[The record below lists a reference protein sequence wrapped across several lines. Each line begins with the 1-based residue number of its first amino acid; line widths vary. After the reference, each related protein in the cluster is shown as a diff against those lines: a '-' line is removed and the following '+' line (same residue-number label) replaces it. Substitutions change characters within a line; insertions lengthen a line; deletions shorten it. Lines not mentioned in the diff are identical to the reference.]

1 MKTTVSIYDFR
12 DQFHQCGRGDQF
24 SYDGLRVLFEFLEEY
39 EDSTG
44 SEIELDVPELCCE
57 YSEDTPKEIAEN
69 YGYTFDEDENEDE
82 DTRHNAIIQFL
93 NDRTTVCGVTKDGFI
108 VYQAF

>member
-39 EDSTG
+39 EDSTD

-57 YSEDTPKEIAEN
+57 YSEGTPEDIADA
-69 YGYTFDEDENEDE
+69 YGYDLEDDGN
-82 DTRHNAIIQFL
+82 QL
-93 NDRTTVCGVTKDGFI
+93 NNVLDWLHDQTIVCGVTKDGFI

>member
-12 DQFHQCGRGDQF
+12 DAFRQYGRADNF

-44 SEIELDVPELCCE
+44 SEVELDVIAVCCE
-57 YSEDTPKEIAEN
+57 YDEGKPEDVAKT
-69 YGYTFDEDENEDE
+69 YGIELEDDGN
-82 DTRHNAIIQFL
+82 QL
-93 NDRTTVCGVTKDGFI
+93 NNVLDWLHDQTIVCGVTEDGLI

>member
-12 DQFHQCGRGDQF
+12 DAFHRCGRGNQF

-44 SEIELDVPELCCE
+44 SEVELDVIGLWCDFSEGTPE
-57 YSEDTPKEIAEN
+57 EIARD
-69 YGYTFDEDENEDE
+69 YGYTFDADMDDDERRDE
-82 DTRHNAIIQFL
+82 LIQYL
-93 NDRTTVCGVTKDGFI
+93 NDRTMVCGVTKDGSI
-108 VYQAF
+108 VYQSF

>member
-1 MKTTVSIYDFR
+1 MKTTVYLHDLR
-12 DQFHQCGRGDQF
+12 TQFHQMGRGDQF

-44 SEIELDVPELCCE
+44 SEVELDVIALCCE
-57 YSEDTPKEIAEN
+57 YSEETPEDVAKN
-69 YGYTFDEDENEDE
+69 YGIKLEDDGNE
-82 DTRHNAIIQFL
+82 L
-93 NDRTTVCGVTKDGFI
+93 NNVLDWLHDQTIVCGVTKDGSI